1 MTGST
6 ASAHNPSPNGQ
17 PPVPGAHPADVAI
30 SERRAAGSEMARVLR
45 TEPTRMA
52 LDASGAGIA
61 HWNHDPLHDVVE
73 PMSHHVIMAY
83 NGVIQRME
91 RRTGKSVSIGT
102 FRPGV
107 VIIIPEGSSS
117 RWDIPKPV
125 DVVQL
130 YLPNATLKRVAG
142 EAGIAGSTDLL
153 ERTAHPDPITS
164 RLLLSA
170 ADALEGNGVLDALF
184 RHQVTDL
191 LATRILAAHTGTRAT
206 FQPAMGGLAPKV
218 LLRAIE
224 RLRSDGDADVSLDA
238 LASDAGLSRF
248 HFCRA
253 FKESTGLSPHAWLR
267 QHRLEQAMHKLRESD
282 EPIVSIAAA
291 LGYSSQTAFAAAF
304 RKLTGET
311 PSDWRRRMR

>member
-1 MTGST
+1 MSRKPLERD
-6 ASAHNPSPNGQ
+6 PSHENQ
-17 PPVPGAHPADVAI
+17 PDTPETRPRDLRDAGG
-30 SERRAAGSEMARVLR
+30 RAAEMEMARVLG
-45 TEPTRMA
+45 TAPFRMA
-52 LDASGAGIA
+52 LDSSGAGIA
-61 HWNHDPLHDVVE
+61 HWKHEPLHDVVE

-83 NGVIQRME
+83 NGTTQRME
-91 RRTGKSVSIGT
+91 RRSGRSVAIGT

-130 YLPNATLKRVAG
+130 YLPRTTLERVAG
-142 EAGIAGSTDLL
+142 EAGTAAPIDLL
-153 ERTAHPDPITS
+153 ERTAYPDPITS
-164 RLLLSA
+164 GLLLSA
-170 ADALEGNGVLDALF
+170 ADVLEGNEALDALF
-184 RHQVTDL
+184 RQQLTDL
-191 LATRILAAHTGTRAT
+191 LATRLLAAHAGAPAAI
-206 FQPAMGGLAPKV
+206 QPAIGGLPPKV

-224 RLRSDGDADVSLDA
+224 RLRSDADADVSLAA

-267 QHRLEQAMHKLRESD
+267 QHRLEQAMSMLRDSD
-282 EPIVSIAAA
+282 ESIVSIAAA
-291 LGYSSQTAFAAAF
+291 LGYSTQTAFAAAF

-311 PSDWRRRMR
+311 PSDWRRRLR

>member
-1 MTGST
+1 MTGNT
-6 ASAHNPSPNGQ
+6 APMRDVSQQSV
-17 PPVPGAHPADVAI
+17 PPAPGAQPDDSSH
-30 SERRAAGSEMARVLR
+30 SERRAAGAEMARVLR
-45 TEPTRMA
+45 TEPFRMA
-52 LDASGAGIA
+52 LDASGAGLA
-61 HWNHDPLHDVVE
+61 HWRHDPLHDVVE

-83 NGVIQRME
+83 NGVMQRME
-91 RRTGKSVSIGT
+91 RRSGRSVAIGT

-107 VIIIPEGSSS
+107 LIIIPEGSSS

-130 YLPNATLKRVAG
+130 YLPDAILKRIAD
-142 EAGIAGSTDLL
+142 EAQVGPADLL

-164 RLLLSA
+164 RLILSA
-170 ADALEGNGVLDALF
+170 ADTLQGNGALDALF
-184 RHQVTDL
+184 RHQLTDL
-191 LATRILAAHTGTRAT
+191 LATRLLAAHTGSPTT
-206 FQPAMGGLAPKV
+206 FEPTMGGLSPKI

-224 RLRSDGDADVSLDA
+224 RLRSDSDADVSLDA

-267 QHRLEQAMHKLRESD
+267 QHRLEQAMKMLRDSD
-282 EPIVSIAAA
+282 DPVVSIAAA
-291 LGYSSQTAFAAAF
+291 LGYASQTAFAAAF

-311 PSDWRRRMR
+311 PSDWRRRHTR